1 MPVVSRQE
9 WKVFYEQS
17 GTSSLLQHPA
27 WGDLKSGFGWTP
39 SYVIHGSA
47 GAMVLFRRL
56 PLGLT
61 IGYIPR
67 GPIGSNP
74 APLWEEIHALCRSR
88 HAVFLRVEPHEWEDT
103 PEAKSL
109 MDTMEGFRPAF
120 ATVQPPRTILIPL
133 EGSEEDILKRM
144 NEKTRYNI
152 RLSQRKDLVF
162 KETRDAGTFHELMLQ
177 TGSRD
182 AFGVHSE
189 AYYQKCLDCFVESG
203 QVRILQAEY
212 NNQPIAAIMLFI
224 QGDRG
229 YYLYG
234 ASASVERNRMPNHLL
249 QWRAIQICREA
260 GCAAYDLWG
269 IPDEPEDVLEA
280 QFQERHDGL
289 WQVYRFKRGFGGQ
302 VLRTPGAWDY
312 VYHAPLYALLRK
324 YDELRRKKAA

>member
-1 MPVVSRQE
+1 MPIVTRQE
-9 WKVFYEQS
+9 WNDFYQQS

-39 SYVIHGSA
+39 QYVIAGKA
-47 GAMVLFRRL
+47 GAMVLFRTL
-56 PLGLT
+56 PLGFT

-67 GPIGSNP
+67 GPIGTDI
-74 APLWEEIHALCRSR
+74 APLWDEVHALCRAR
-88 HAVFLRVEPHEWEDT
+88 HAVFLRVEPHDWEDS
-103 PEAKSL
+103 PEAAALIGS
-109 MDTMEGFRPAF
+109 MQGFRPAF

-162 KETRDAGTFHELMLQ
+162 RQTTDAKTFHELMIQ

-182 AFGVHSE
+182 DFGVHSE
-189 AYYQKCLDCFVESG
+189 AYYQKCLDCFLPTG

-212 NNQPIAAIMLFI
+212 NDQPIAAIMLFI

-234 ASASVERNRMPNHLL
+234 ASAAVERNRMPNHLL
-249 QWRAIQICREA
+249 QWQAIRICREA
-260 GCAAYDLWG
+260 GCTAYDLWG
-269 IPDEPEDVLEA
+269 IPDEPEEVLEA

-289 WQVYRFKRGFGGQ
+289 WQVYRFKRGFGGE
-302 VLRTPGAWDY
+302 VKRTPGSLDY
-312 VYHAPLYALLRK
+312 VYNAPLYSLLK
-324 YDELRRKKAA
+324 AYDNRRRKKAA